1 MIDEKGHQPLVGIAI
16 DCSPGIEGP
25 CPHPG
30 HRPPG
35 DISHSRHAPLT
46 KRRLVAS
53 LGSSPRA
60 EAMDRPYPPR
70 VCPNPLPDG
79 APFSL
84 RDSFGLAVGPI
95 CCAGRSAPGRRVVVE
110 ERYLQIF
117 KFDRIRPAVVAA
129 GLAEMQVRWPRRAD
143 RVLRD
148 PQKLARDVVVRHQ
161 YGRRIYETR

>member
-1 MIDEKGHQPLVGIAI
+1 
-16 DCSPGIEGP
+16 
-25 CPHPG
+25 
-30 HRPPG
+30 
-35 DISHSRHAPLT
+35 
-46 KRRLVAS
+46 
-53 LGSSPRA
+53 
-60 EAMDRPYPPR
+60 MDRPYPPR

-117 KFDRIRPAVVAA
+117 KFDRIRPAVVAD

-148 PQKLARDVVVRHQ
+148 PQKLARDVVVRHR